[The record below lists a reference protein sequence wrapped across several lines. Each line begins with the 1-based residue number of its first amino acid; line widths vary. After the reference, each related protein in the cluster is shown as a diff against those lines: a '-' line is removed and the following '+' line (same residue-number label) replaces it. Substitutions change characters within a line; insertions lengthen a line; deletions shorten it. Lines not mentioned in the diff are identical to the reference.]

1 VRVHDRR
8 GRRVIGQGSL
18 GLHSADLKTL
28 AQKLGSRICIHHGN
42 EDNDSG
48 NDGTEA
54 NEAVLR

>member
-8 GRRVIGQGSL
+8 GRGVIGQGSL
-18 GLHSADLKTL
+18 GLQASALHTL
-28 AQKLGSRICIHHGN
+28 SQKLGSRICIHHGN